1 MPNKKMFRI
10 NENGVS
16 EWVVAE
22 SREQA
27 FEFYRE
33 YVGENSV
40 DEDYKRY
47 LRENPGNSFEDFM
60 DYYVKEEEMDREF
73 TLHNDDGT
81 KERKTIRE
89 FLEDESEVPSYFA
102 CEDY

>member
-1 MPNKKMFRI
+1 MPDKKMFCI
-10 NENGVS
+10 NEDGVS

-27 FEFYRE
+27 LEFYRE
-33 YVGENSV
+33 VVGESCV
-40 DEDYKRY
+40 DEDYQRY
-47 LRENPGNSFEDFM
+47 LRENPGSSLENFI
-60 DYYVKEEEMDREF
+60 DYYMKEEEMDGEF
-73 TLHNDDGT
+73 ALQNDDGT

-89 FLEDESEVPSYFA
+89 FLEDVSEVPSYFA

>member
-1 MPNKKMFRI
+1 MPDKKMFCI
-10 NENGVS
+10 NEDGVS

-22 SREQA
+22 SKEQA

-33 YVGENSV
+33 LVGEKCIE
-40 DEDYKRY
+40 EDHQQY
-47 LRENPGNSFEDFM
+47 LKDMPSSSFEDFM
-60 DYYVKEEEMDREF
+60 DYYVKEEEMDKEF

-89 FLEDESEVPSYFA
+89 FLEGESVVPSYFA